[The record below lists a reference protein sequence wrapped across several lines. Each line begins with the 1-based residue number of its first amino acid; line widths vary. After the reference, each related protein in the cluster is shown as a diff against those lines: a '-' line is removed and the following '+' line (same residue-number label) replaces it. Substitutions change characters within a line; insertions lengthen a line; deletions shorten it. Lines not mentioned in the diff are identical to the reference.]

1 MRGSD
6 EGAHV
11 SLLWKAREAGDTKY
25 QKVQTHILNPKAI
38 TQARVTFERI
48 EKILSVLASKQLDQP
63 QYPEGSAAPGVALSP
78 APKS

>member
-48 EKILSVLASKQLDQP
+48 EKILSVLASKQR
-63 QYPEGSAAPGVALSP
+63 YPEGSAAPGVALSP